1 MTTYLKIFIITLLAA
16 LPTLGLAQPA
26 LIPSPKAIELAE
38 GNFKAGKKIGVAI
51 SDASLQP
58 AAEYLAESLSAYGEI
73 ADTPADK
80 ADIELRLAEPDSLL
94 SVKGAY
100 RLEIS
105 KNKVNLTAATYSGII
120 NGISTL
126 RQLMPIEAKRL
137 TLPCLSISDAPDFWW
152 RGMHLDSARHF
163 WTIAEIE
170 QYIDLM
176 ALYKMS
182 VFHWH
187 LIDDQGWRVESD
199 RYPELTAKG
208 AWRKF
213 NEHDLACEK
222 ASAENPA
229 MRLPRDRMT
238 TNEQGDTVYGGF
250 YTKADLRHIVDFAA
264 RRGIEVVPEFDVP
277 GHSLM
282 LTSVHNELACGGVPN
297 SSVCPG
303 KDATVEFCQNI
314 FAELF
319 EIFPS
324 KYVHVGGDEVE
335 KSRWHDCAD
344 CARRVAEE
352 GLESPEELQAWFMR
366 RMELFFRNNG
376 RTLIGWDEIAHD
388 GLGSETAIMWWR
400 ADNRD
405 VVKQATDA
413 GKHVTCTPTSCMYFD
428 YPQPETEFDKILALD
443 LLDGL
448 TPRQQRL
455 VNGLQANVWAE
466 YIPSVSRIQYQIF
479 PRMIAMAESAWHS
492 SPSERISAEEFRRL
506 VPAHLKRLEA
516 MGINYQALSD

>member
-1 MTTYLKIFIITLLAA
+1 MTTYLKIFIIALLAA
-16 LPTLGLAQPA
+16 VPALGLAQPA
-26 LIPSPKAIELAE
+26 LIPSPKAMELAD
-38 GNFKAGKKIGVAI
+38 GSFKAGKKINLAV
-51 SDASLQP
+51 SDASLKP
-58 AAEYLAESLSAYGEI
+58 AAEYLSESLSAYGEI
-73 ADTPADK
+73 VDTPTDK
-80 ADIELRLAEPDSLL
+80 ANIELTLAEADSLL

-100 RLEIS
+100 RLEIG
-105 KNKVNLTAATYSGII
+105 KDKVKLTAASYAGII

-126 RQLMPIEAKRL
+126 RQLMPVKAKRL
-137 TLPCLSISDAPDFWW
+137 TLPCLSIADAPDFWW
-152 RGMHLDSARHF
+152 RGMHLDSSRHF

-208 AWRKF
+208 AWRKL
-213 NEHDLACEK
+213 NDHDLACEK
-222 ASAENPA
+222 MSAENPA

-238 TNEQGDTVYGGF
+238 TDEQGDTVYGGY
-250 YTKADLRHIVDFAA
+250 YTKAELRHIVDFAA

-282 LTSVHNELACGGVPN
+282 LTTIHNELVCNGVPN

-303 KDATVEFCQNI
+303 KDATLEFCQNI

-319 EIFPS
+319 DIFPS

-335 KSRWHDCAD
+335 KSRWHECAD

-366 RMELFFRNNG
+366 RMELFFRNNN

-405 VVKQATDA
+405 VVKQATAA

-428 YPQPETEFDKILALD
+428 YPQPEAEFAKILALD

-448 TPRQQRL
+448 SPRQQRL

-466 YIPSVSRIQYQIF
+466 YIPTVSRMQYQIF

-492 SPSERISAEEFRRL
+492 APSERISAEEFRRL